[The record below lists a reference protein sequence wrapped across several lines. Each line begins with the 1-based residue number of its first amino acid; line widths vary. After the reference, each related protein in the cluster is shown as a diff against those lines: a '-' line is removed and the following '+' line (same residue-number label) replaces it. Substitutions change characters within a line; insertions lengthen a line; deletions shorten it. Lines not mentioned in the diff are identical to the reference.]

1 MTRPPSADLLAS
13 GVGDLIGGRVGGRI
27 GERLLRQE
35 LLTLGVVPISIP
47 TEAWDQLVK
56 SGGQKS
62 IEELYT
68 DIGLGK
74 RLPSVVARRLLARE
88 DMANDPS
95 GGMALAID
103 TTVKELGLAALDKAA
118 ESLSA
123 LKSAA
128 SDNRR
133 IAEEAYHLLVEAV
146 RQESAPAAPFFET
159 VVQAKSMLLE
169 TEAVR
174 LLAEYQRYTD
184 AHFPASL
191 SDEEIGKL
199 AEAAR
204 GHFLPDLLT
213 SYGYW
218 PILRAL
224 PSLAAIFGAPLTAS
238 SSPTPSPST

>member
-1 MTRPPSADLLAS
+1 MNAAEFLAS
-13 GVGDLIGGRVGGRI
+13 RGRTISTHPVTVRLLDPSDPTKMADAPAVFRLVP
-27 GERLLRQE
+27 ERLR
-35 LLTLGVVPISIP
+35 
-47 TEAWDQLVK
+47 
-56 SGGQKS
+56 
-62 IEELYT
+62 
-68 DIGLGK
+68 
-74 RLPSVVARRLLARE
+74 
-88 DMANDPS
+88 
-95 GGMALAID
+95 
-103 TTVKELGLAALDKAA
+103 LAALDKAA